1 MDVDISITI
10 YYYMGMNK
18 KVPILYFSGSGS
30 TKMVAEV
37 IAESLSGSEI
47 EPVILEVSQKLTP
60 QEVALYDF
68 FVIATPTYNAR
79 PSQLLLDFIDK
90 LPPAHHKKAAYIIAT
105 YGLYPINCQ
114 RIVGQHLLRR
124 GIRPVGFS
132 GVRGPASDGS
142 LLFSSRLSFM
152 FNYEKRAPQ
161 KIHAMVEDIKSLA
174 HDWQSRPTKLP
185 AVKWYTPF
193 DFPVNTIFTRWYFR
207 HFYRPHI
214 RVLPDRWDGKP
225 IDDSY
230 PDAWQ
235 KGSDGVPV
243 YHPDPSHDFALRAV
257 HRTPNKAVIFHD
269 RMKDK
274 PRLTPEFYASHR
286 QEILKR
292 ISQL

>member
-1 MDVDISITI
+1 
-10 YYYMGMNK
+10 
-18 KVPILYFSGSGS
+18 
-30 TKMVAEV
+30 MVAEV

-47 EPVILEVSQKLTP
+47 EPVMLEVSQKLTP

-68 FVIATPTYNAR
+68 FVVATPTYNAR

-114 RIVGQHLLRR
+114 RIIGQHLLRR

-185 AVKWYTPF
+185 AV
-193 DFPVNTIFTRWYFR
+193 
-207 HFYRPHI
+207 
-214 RVLPDRWDGKP
+214 
-225 IDDSY
+225 
-230 PDAWQ
+230 
-235 KGSDGVPV
+235 
-243 YHPDPSHDFALRAV
+243 
-257 HRTPNKAVIFHD
+257 IFHD
-269 RMKDK
+269 CMKDK
-274 PRLTPEFYASHR
+274 PRLTPEFYASHW
-286 QEILKR
+286 QEMLKR